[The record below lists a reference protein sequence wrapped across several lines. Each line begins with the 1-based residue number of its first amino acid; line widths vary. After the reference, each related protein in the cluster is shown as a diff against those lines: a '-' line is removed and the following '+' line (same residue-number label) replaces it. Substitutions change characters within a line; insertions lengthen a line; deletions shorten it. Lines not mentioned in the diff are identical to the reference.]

1 MKSKNV
7 AALRAAHEAFS
18 VHDCDRAA
26 TVGAPG
32 VNMVDHGRG
41 MVMASRGELAGWL
54 KGFVAMSSDIKIV
67 DAQYIDA
74 GEWVTARFRAVGT
87 QDGPMPPFPASH
99 QPFTLDVCEVWHF
112 GADGQAT
119 EGHNYSDGLGL
130 LMQLGHLPPTQPLT
144 SNSPVSATKT

>member
-1 MKSKNV
+1 MESKNV
-7 AALRAAHEAFS
+7 ATLRAAHEAFS
-18 VHDCDRAA
+18 AHDFDKAVTLMSSTCK
-26 TVGAPG
+26 V
-32 VNMVDHGRG
+32 VDYSRG
-41 MVMASRGELAGWL
+41 MVMSTQAEFRNWLAARGAT
-54 KGFVAMSSDIKIV
+54 ASDIKIV

-99 QPFTLDVCEVWHF
+99 RPFTLDVCEVWRF

-130 LMQLGHLPPTQPLT
+130 LLQLGHLPPPG
-144 SNSPVSATKT
+144 